1 MASATEGYQSSEKGA
16 KEYYS
21 SLLICGRVTKTLGM
35 RWMEEGV
42 GGGPFYYVFLDSQKS
57 CKDSMKSS

>member
-16 KEYYS
+16 KECYS

-35 RWMEEGV
+35 RWMEDGV
-42 GGGPFYYVFLDSQKS
+42 GGGLFYYVFLE
-57 CKDSMKSS
+57 